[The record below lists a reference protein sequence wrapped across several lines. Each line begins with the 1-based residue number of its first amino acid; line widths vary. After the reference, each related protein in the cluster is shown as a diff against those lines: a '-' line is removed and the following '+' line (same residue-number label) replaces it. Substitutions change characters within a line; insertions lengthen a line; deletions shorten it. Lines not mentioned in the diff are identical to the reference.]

1 MQGFSTSIRERLT
14 KQWNTTKPAMT
25 SVDNMVNIRHEVAE
39 KSLSEKI
46 KKTKT
51 KLSLF

>member
-14 KQWNTTKPAMT
+14 KQWNSTKPVMT
-25 SVDNMVNIRHEVAE
+25 GSGNLVNMRHENAA

-46 KKTKT
+46 KKRKRN
-51 KLSLF
+51 